1 MELSGLSDKEFEG
14 ILFSRL
20 EGKGCDDPDAELFS
34 ETERRSVASGGRM
47 TFDLG
52 LLYHLGVGTEADQD
66 EADRLWVESF
76 PDTRE
81 GLEIIANSRYCG
93 SLGLDLRRAGDM
105 YCRASDMGGDDVLML
120 RAADCYLAEYMEKK
134 DPEAGA
140 LAFGADMCNL
150 YEFMTYRYAAADW
163 KRKSYGSTALFASGR
178 PVSTIR
184 LECLRIG
191 STDIK
196 YLKKLA
202 EVLKQSKS
210 ADAKLRGEI
219 EKFLKEAPVRAG
231 ITMAHD
237 PKVSAEIREKA
248 IDYIMK
254 LR

>member
-20 EGKGCDDPDAELFS
+20 ERKGCDVSDAELFS
-34 ETERRSVASGGRM
+34 ETERRSAASGGRM
-47 TFDLG
+47 TFVLG

-76 PDTRE
+76 PDAEE

-140 LAFGADMCNL
+140 LAFGCYRFCYPDFLDSGRGLAMCYLHGIGTDVSLDKAEDVIWDLSADGRSDYMDL
-150 YEFMTYRYAAADW
+150 LLQLRE
-163 KRKSYGSTALFASGR
+163 KRKQGYYF
-178 PVSTIR
+178 
-184 LECLRIG
+184 E
-191 STDIK
+191 
-196 YLKKLA
+196 
-202 EVLKQSKS
+202 
-210 ADAKLRGEI
+210 
-219 EKFLKEAPVRAG
+219 
-231 ITMAHD
+231 
-237 PKVSAEIREKA
+237 
-248 IDYIMK
+248 
-254 LR
+254 